1 MPEVPCHCGARYRWT
16 DDRAGRH
23 VRCSCGRVL
32 RMPPAPPAD
41 DVDAGDFV
49 IQPPPPKSDDDLR
62 ACPACAELLAP
73 GSVLCMNCGFDVRTG
88 AITRIEDDETD
99 PPQDMASRFRRG
111 GIEALNNREIP
122 IAVIVIGTIVA
133 AAASIRSPR
142 GAVAFAGWYPAMAIM
157 RISVMVTA
165 ISLVG
170 WIGKEYF
177 GSFSGRLLVC
187 AAIFAV
193 FAGFGAVLMAVDTR
207 FGLLGIW
214 LIRIPLYYLAIQW
227 FFDMDGLIAFFTALV
242 MFIFD
247 FFAFVPLIAAGVLV
261 P

>member
-1 MPEVPCHCGARYRWT
+1 
-16 DDRAGRH
+16 
-23 VRCSCGRVL
+23 
-32 RMPPAPPAD
+32 MPPAPPAD

-227 FFDMDGLIAFFTALV
+227 FFDMDALIAFFTALV